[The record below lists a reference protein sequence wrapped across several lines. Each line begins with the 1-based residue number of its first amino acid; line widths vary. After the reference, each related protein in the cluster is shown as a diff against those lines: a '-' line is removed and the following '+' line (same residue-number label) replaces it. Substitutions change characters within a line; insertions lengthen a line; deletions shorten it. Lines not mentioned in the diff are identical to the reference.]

1 MKPSKT
7 KAAKRPSSLSVRKL
21 LDLKYRINDAYR
33 NGNGSDKDDKLW
45 VMGQISALR
54 EGARL
59 DKHQMKYANGLWN
72 KYNPSRLN
80 NWDDSHST
88 VHIARRNSG

>member
-7 KAAKRPSSLSVRKL
+7 AYATKKKPAKRKERNPIVSKL
-21 LDLKYRINDAYR
+21 RDLKYRINKAYDAGR
-33 NGNGSDKDDKLW
+33 DTDEDKLW

-59 DKHQMKYANGLWN
+59 DRHQMKYANQLWRT
-72 KYNPSRLN
+72 Y
-80 NWDDSHST
+80 ST
-88 VHIARRNSG
+88 

>member
-7 KAAKRPSSLSVRKL
+7 AYATKKKPAKRKNSRIVQKL
-21 LDLKYRINDAYR
+21 LELKYRINDHHER
-33 NGNGSDKDDKLW
+33 TGIDSKKDKLW

-59 DKHQMKYANGLWN
+59 DRHQMERANNLW
-72 KYNPSRLN
+72 KTY
-80 NWDDSHST
+80 
-88 VHIARRNSG
+88 V

>member
-7 KAAKRPSSLSVRKL
+7 SYPTKKRPAKRKNSPMVQKL
-21 LDLKYRINDAYR
+21 LELKYRINSHYEKTGID
-33 NGNGSDKDDKLW
+33 SEKDKLW

-59 DKHQMKYANGLWN
+59 DRHQMKYANQLWI
-72 KYNPSRLN
+72 KYN
-80 NWDDSHST
+80 
-88 VHIARRNSG
+88 